1 MRSTPIFAAV
11 CLGFLLTSG
20 RAQAQTQL
28 PGALEQSLREG
39 YALQHFEPAP
49 AGDRFFAIPS
59 AHADGRG
66 PLALQLLGNYAYKPL
81 RLRRSTGE
89 ELSVIAANVL
99 YAHLGASV
107 ALARRVVLN
116 LDVPVALVQ
125 TGEQQEG
132 IPTSVSSGKLAD
144 LRVGARVALLGDH
157 RSKGALAL
165 GVDAWLPTGDPRQ
178 FTGDRKVRV
187 NPKLIASGTSGPFVY
202 GGYVG
207 YLVREG
213 VDLGAPRIG
222 SSINFGASVGLL
234 VADGKAQIGPE
245 LYGSTVVQEVN
256 GKGPSLEG
264 VTTPL
269 ELLLGAKLRASD
281 LVLGLGAGPGLTRA
295 PGIPA
300 FRAVFSVAYAPQ
312 EAEGDRDKDGIVDSK
327 DACVDVPGVP
337 DEDPKKHGCPE
348 QDRDKDGIVD
358 RQDACVDVPGV
369 KSEDPKKHGCPEPK
383 DTDGDGILDE
393 DDACVKVPGVKSDD
407 PKKHGCPELKDTD
420 GDGIFD
426 DKDQCINDPEDK
438 DNFEDDDGCP
448 DPDNDRDSIPDEKD
462 ACPNESGKPDRDPKK
477 NGCPKAVRV
486 IGDEI
491 IILQQV
497 QFDTA
502 KATIRPI
509 SNALLDE
516 VAGVLKEH
524 VELVS
529 LEVQGHTDNRGDA
542 TMNQQLSQDRAA
554 AVVAALVKRGVD
566 ASRLTPV
573 GYGADK
579 PVADNK
585 TDAGRQKNRRV
596 QFVILKRE
604 KR

>member
-1 MRSTPIFAAV
+1 M
-11 CLGFLLTSG
+11 LTSG

-59 AHADGRG
+59 AQANGRG
-66 PLALQLLGNYAYKPL
+66 PLALQLLGNYACKPL

-187 NPKLIASGTSGPFVY
+187 NPKPIAIGTSGPFVH

-245 LYGSTVVQEVN
+245 LY
-256 GKGPSLEG
+256 
-264 VTTPL
+264 
-269 ELLLGAKLRASD
+269 
-281 LVLGLGAGPGLTRA
+281 
-295 PGIPA
+295 
-300 FRAVFSVAYAPQ
+300 
-312 EAEGDRDKDGIVDSK
+312 
-327 DACVDVPGVP
+327 DACVD
-337 DEDPKKHGCPE
+337 
-348 QDRDKDGIVD
+348 
-358 RQDACVDVPGV
+358 
-369 KSEDPKKHGCPEPK
+369 
-383 DTDGDGILDE
+383 
-393 DDACVKVPGVKSDD
+393 VPGVKSDD

-420 GDGIFD
+420 GNGILD

-438 DNFEDDDGCP
+438 DNFEDEDGCP
-448 DPDNDRDSIPDEKD
+448 DPDNDKDSIPDSKD

-477 NGCPKAVRV
+477 NGRPKAVRV

-554 AVVAALVKRGVD
+554 AVVAALVKRGVE